1 MLRIKGFDK
10 ELKCK
15 GFQFEVGKE
24 YKIDSSKLELC
35 TGTVFHYCKTL
46 QQVNAFYDV
55 TENNRYCYIE
65 VLGEEIEDDDKCG
78 SNHIKIV
85 SEILGEELDTLIG
98 RVNGNTGNFNI
109 GNSNTGNRNTGYFNT
124 GNRND
129 GDFNTGYSNTG
140 SWNSGDLN
148 TGNFNTGYSST
159 GDRNTGDWNTGDS
172 NTGNSN
178 AGYSNTGDS
187 NTGDRNAG
195 TGNAGSW
202 DTGNCNTGNCNT
214 GNCNAGDC
222 NTGYRNA
229 GDFNT
234 GHFNACNYS
243 SGFFCTEEPKARVF
257 NQEIDM
263 TVPEFRDSKYYC
275 ALFSSPFTLTEEI
288 DCKFV
293 KYKYKEACAEWW
305 EKMSEENKKIV
316 KSIPN
321 FDAEIFEEITGIKEE
336 K

>member
-10 ELKCK
+10 DLKCYM

-24 YKIDSSKLELC
+24 YKINSSKLELC
-35 TGTVFHYCKTL
+35 TDTVFHYCKTL
-46 QQVNAFYDV
+46 QQVNTFYGV
-55 TENNRYCYIE
+55 NENNRYCYIE
-65 VLGEEIEDDDKCG
+65 VLGEEIEDDEKCG

-85 SEILGEELDTLIG
+85 REILGEELDILMG
-98 RVNGNTGNFNI
+98 RINGNTGIFNI
-109 GNSNTGNRNTGYFNT
+109 GNRNTGDFNAGNRNTGDWNNGNSNAGDRNTGYFNT
-124 GNRND
+124 GY
-129 GDFNTGYSNTG
+129 G
-140 SWNSGDLN
+140 
-148 TGNFNTGYSST
+148 
-159 GDRNTGDWNTGDS
+159 

-178 AGYSNTGDS
+178 TGYGNTGSSNTGD
-187 NTGDRNAG
+187 
-195 TGNAGSW
+195 
-202 DTGNCNTGNCNT
+202 CN
-214 GNCNAGDC
+214 D
-222 NTGYRNA
+222 

-263 TVPEFRDSKYYC
+263 TVPEFRDSKYYR

-288 DCKFV
+288 DGKFV
-293 KYKYKEACAEWW
+293 KYNYKEACAKWW
-305 EKMSEENKKIV
+305 AEMSEENKIIV